1 MDDAP
6 IEKEREFADR
16 FFVERDVIC
25 DPSKREFILDGSE
38 DEKGTEGCCREC
50 GMYAS
55 VNDGSA
61 AEGYLS
67 YPADIPGR
75 KAGDAGYLLSAD
87 LQAGLQGDGTDDAH
101 RAGNN

>member
-1 MDDAP
+1 
-6 IEKEREFADR
+6 
-16 FFVERDVIC
+16 
-25 DPSKREFILDGSE
+25 
-38 DEKGTEGCCREC
+38 
-50 GMYAS
+50 MYAS

-87 LQAGLQGDGTDDAH
+87 LQAGMQGGGTDDAN